1 MERLILK
8 VNDVTIANAC
18 ISFAETLG
26 LSTSSNIWDIDNNN
40 YLTTG
45 SKNNDVDWIKNES
58 FADKKADEADIDI
71 YDLEDNVIAFITTCI
86 DAYNDYNGDDEIT
99 LNDEQLSPDND
110 TIIALFN
117 KVKAQKKSPSR
128 YYVIYKNDA
137 WIASTISDNSYGN
150 LSILMSDIS

>member
-8 VNDVTIANAC
+8 VNDVTVANAC

-26 LSTSSNIWDIDNNN
+26 LSTSSNIWDIDNGN

-45 SKNNDVDWIKNES
+45 SKNNDVDWIKNS
-58 FADKKADEADIDI
+58 DFAVKKANDANIDV
-71 YDLEDNVIAFITTCI
+71 YDLEDNVIAFIITCF
-86 DAYNDYNGDDEIT
+86 DEYNNQN
-99 LNDEQLSPDND
+99 NDEVSLTEEENIPDND